1 MWSRYQHIKL
11 VNIIDNLGEGM
22 VTRSMDAKL
31 TLPQPVTCFYFA
43 NFRSETKP
51 KKISEAL
58 KHPGWVDA
66 MQEELNR
73 FYKNKVWTLA
83 PAFKRKNH
91 HWFKMDEHGTVIRN
105 KARLV
110 AQGFTDIASM
120 PDMQFA
126 TCLYAIYEA
135 NLKESHL
142 IVMKRIFKYL
152 KGTPTFSLWYPKCL
166 GFYLKGYSESHYAGC
181 NMERKSTSGA
191 CQFLGGKLLA
201 DIFTKP
207 LDEPTFTRLKAEL
220 GMLNIDQ
227 FKLAKPPRDS
237 LIKFT
242 VKNGKTPL
250 SFNFRTF
257 VKTIRLDYNKGV
269 YVDQP
274 QTKVMKDELLRLG
287 LQNEKNEP
295 EEASVLVNKTPLL
308 KTWFPV
314 VWRLLMCENRHF
326 SRHYILNG
334 SAKVRPIEESKNL
347 TTLSLDELLG
357 NLKVYEEVIKKDSE
371 TVKRKREQSRSIAL
385 NARKDSSDDDSSTS
399 DGEDKDDEDEE
410 EKTND
415 EKCLMVKASNE
426 VLSEIEYFSD
436 DQSSLD
442 ENDLDNEYSRL
453 CKLGLKAMAKNK
465 TLKQAKIELENEV
478 LELKDKLSRLEK

>member
-31 TLPQPVTCFYFA
+31 TAASASECLFA

-51 KKISEAL
+51 KKILEAL

-110 AQGFTDIASM
+110 AQGYRQEKRIDYDENFDPVARLEAIRFFLAYVTYVNFTVYQMDVKSAFLNGKMKEEVYVHEPTGFESSEIPDYVCKLDKALYGLKQAPRAWFTDIASM

-126 TCLYAIYEA
+126 TCLYARYEA

-152 KGTPTFSLWYPKCL
+152 KGDIELHFIPIAY
-166 GFYLKGYSESHYAGC
+166 
-181 NMERKSTSGA
+181 
-191 CQFLGGKLLA
+191 QLA

-227 FKLAKPPRDS
+227 ELNALEAFTKNTVVIYHNYLMEIWCTAQFKLAKPPRDS

-242 VKNGKTPL
+242 VKNCKTPL

-287 LQNEKNEP
+287 LRNEKNEP
-295 EEASVLVNKTPLL
+295 EEASVLVNKTPPL

-314 VWRLLMCENRHF
+314 VWRLLMC
-326 SRHYILNG
+326 
-334 SAKVRPIEESKNL
+334 
-347 TTLSLDELLG
+347 
-357 NLKVYEEVIKKDSE
+357 
-371 TVKRKREQSRSIAL
+371 
-385 NARKDSSDDDSSTS
+385 
-399 DGEDKDDEDEE
+399 
-410 EKTND
+410 
-415 EKCLMVKASNE
+415 
-426 VLSEIEYFSD
+426 
-436 DQSSLD
+436 
-442 ENDLDNEYSRL
+442 DN
-453 CKLGLKAMAKNK
+453 
-465 TLKQAKIELENEV
+465 
-478 LELKDKLSRLEK
+478 